1 MTISELEGILRE
13 QGLYKN
19 WNSNRKYWEKR
30 FELLEDA
37 MNNKGIEYFHDLERI
52 YSKAI
57 SETEKD
63 IAKWY
68 QRYARTEGIT
78 LAESKKQL
86 TKSELKEFR
95 MNVEEYVKKGESL
108 DPQWVDELER
118 ASTKFHVTRL
128 EALKLQMQQNVE
140 YLMGNEADGIDKLMR
155 DIFTD
160 SYYHSAFEIQKGIGV
175 GWDLMKLD
183 KNVIDKAM
191 SKPWTADGTN
201 FSERIWGKYRPELI
215 KKLHDGLTLNLIQG
229 KSPDKLIDEITKQF
243 NVKRHQAENL
253 VQTEKAYFQSLAQ
266 KDAFN
271 DLGVKEYEI
280 VATLD
285 SKTSDICREM
295 DGKHFKLD
303 DFAPGATAPPF
314 HNRCRTA
321 TAPYFDD
328 EFTVDEERAARDDSD
343 GSYYTV
349 PGNMKYH
356 EWYKAFIDG
365 DESILNKFS
374 KVANVVD
381 VEIIKQRLTEAEK
394 EFSDLTEGYSYDD
407 FMKDFGSIEDWF
419 DGATDEEIRKAKEL
433 SERIEELRKMLY
445 NDSAKETTFDIIGN
459 TTKLKGAMSDN
470 DYKAYTDML
479 NSHEDENIKKIYAK
493 YADGINEIT
502 VTKNGGAYNPS
513 SNTLKFSYEQGLE
526 YEEIHK
532 YSTLAHEY
540 GHYFDA
546 KAKFNV
552 HFKEIDNLNKVL
564 ESKGSWAKEWFKK
577 SVSSSDEFLEA
588 VREDK
593 KYLKSIFNNDVKQL
607 LSKHHGS
614 AGVQD
619 AIDGLFVKSRINW
632 GHGESYYNRKFELAK
647 KLKIHNDIQKVY
659 KELGLDASKQAK
671 VKSIMRQYEAASE
684 MWANIMS
691 AYICGGKELEFVKE
705 YLPNSYKAVIEILKG
720 VE

>member
-78 LAESKKQL
+78 LAEAKKQL

-108 DPQWVDELER
+108 DPRWVEELER

-349 PGNMKYH
+349 PGNMKYR
-356 EWYKAFIDG
+356 EWYKMFVEGGKKDKLAEVVGTAANLSSIIDLSN
-365 DESILNKFS
+365 DEQYAINSYTS
-374 KVANVVD
+374 S
-381 VEIIKQRLTEAEK
+381 ESYIINEA
-394 EFSDLTEGYSYDD
+394 
-407 FMKDFGSIEDWF
+407 
-419 DGATDEEIRKAKEL
+419 
-433 SERIEELRKMLY
+433 LR
-445 NDSAKETTFDIIGN
+445 
-459 TTKLKGAMSDN
+459 N
-470 DYKAYTDML
+470 DYEL
-479 NSHEDENIKKIYAK
+479 DERLQKI
-493 YADGINEIT
+493 
-502 VTKNGGAYNPS
+502 
-513 SNTLKFSYEQGLE
+513 
-526 YEEIHK
+526 
-532 YSTLAHEY
+532 
-540 GHYFDA
+540 
-546 KAKFNV
+546 
-552 HFKEIDNLNKVL
+552 IDNLDSAL
-564 ESKGSWAKEWFKK
+564 AKLPKYEGKLQTRSLQFYDEDILK
-577 SVSSSDEFLEA
+577 EFLENYYIGA
-588 VREDK
+588 EITNNQFISTTIGDIYNPDGQIQMLILNGKNGVDLTSFNKEEMEVLYQRGSTFKVINVK
-593 KYLKSIFNNDVKQL
+593 KS
-607 LSKHHGS
+607 
-614 AGVQD
+614 
-619 AIDGLFVKSRINW
+619 DGKT
-632 GHGESYYNRKFELAK
+632 
-647 KLKIHNDIQKVY
+647 
-659 KELGLDASKQAK
+659 
-671 VKSIMRQYEAASE
+671 
-684 MWANIMS
+684 
-691 AYICGGKELEFVKE
+691 YIILEEV
-705 YLPNSYKAVIEILKG
+705 
-720 VE
+720 

>member
-68 QRYARTEGIT
+68 QRYARNEGIT
-78 LAESKKQL
+78 LVEAKKQL
-86 TKSELKEFR
+86 TKNELKEFR
-95 MNVEEYVKKGESL
+95 MSIDEYIKKGESL
-108 DPQWVDELER
+108 DPRWVEELER

-140 YLMGNEADGIDKLMR
+140 YLMDNEADGIDKLMR

-229 KSPDKLIDEITKQF
+229 KSPDKLINEITKQF

-314 HNRCRTA
+314 HNRCRTT

-328 EFTVDEERAARDDSD
+328 EFTVDEERAARDED
-343 GSYYTV
+343 GNYYTV
-349 PGNMKYH
+349 PGNMKYR
-356 EWYKAFIDG
+356 EWYKMF
-365 DESILNKFS
+365 
-374 KVANVVD
+374 
-381 VEIIKQRLTEAEK
+381 VE
-394 EFSDLTEGYSYDD
+394 
-407 FMKDFGSIEDWF
+407 
-419 DGATDEEIRKAKEL
+419 
-433 SERIEELRKMLY
+433 
-445 NDSAKETTFDIIGN
+445 
-459 TTKLKGAMSDN
+459 
-470 DYKAYTDML
+470 
-479 NSHEDENIKKIYAK
+479 
-493 YADGINEIT
+493 
-502 VTKNGGAYNPS
+502 
-513 SNTLKFSYEQGLE
+513 
-526 YEEIHK
+526 
-532 YSTLAHEY
+532 
-540 GHYFDA
+540 
-546 KAKFNV
+546 
-552 HFKEIDNLNKVL
+552 
-564 ESKGSWAKEWFKK
+564 
-577 SVSSSDEFLEA
+577 
-588 VREDK
+588 
-593 KYLKSIFNNDVKQL
+593 
-607 LSKHHGS
+607 
-614 AGVQD
+614 
-619 AIDGLFVKSRINW
+619 
-632 GHGESYYNRKFELAK
+632 
-647 KLKIHNDIQKVY
+647 
-659 KELGLDASKQAK
+659 
-671 VKSIMRQYEAASE
+671 
-684 MWANIMS
+684 
-691 AYICGGKELEFVKE
+691 GGKKT
-705 YLPNSYKAVIEILKG
+705 N
-720 VE
+720 

>member
-1 MTISELEGILRE
+1 MSINKRSAE
-13 QGLYKN
+13 
-19 WNSNRKYWEKR
+19 YWQKR
-30 FELLEDA
+30 FEQLEDA

-78 LAESKKQL
+78 LAEAKKQL

-95 MNVEEYVKKGESL
+95 MSVDEYVKKGESL

-243 NVKRHQAENL
+243 NAKMHQAENL

-321 TAPYFDD
+321 TAPYFND
-328 EFTVDEERAARDDSD
+328 EFTIDEERAARDDSD

-349 PGNMKYH
+349 PGNIKYD
-356 EWYKAFIDG
+356 EWYDKYVKDNVKQKDVLNAVKMAMSLQLNSLTDDEKDVLTKMTGALSQKINTRIRNNESLDRFADQIALIDSALDKG
-365 DESILNKFS
+365 VIPE
-374 KVANVVD
+374 
-381 VEIIKQRLTEAEK
+381 
-394 EFSDLTEGYSYDD
+394 DLDL
-407 FMKDFGSIEDWF
+407 
-419 DGATDEEIRKAKEL
+419 IRKTIPQYVFPNA
-433 SERIEELRKMLY
+433 
-445 NDSAKETTFDIIGN
+445 
-459 TTKLKGAMSDN
+459 
-470 DYKAYTDML
+470 
-479 NSHEDENIKKIYAK
+479 
-493 YADGINEIT
+493 
-502 VTKNGGAYNPS
+502 
-513 SNTLKFSYEQGLE
+513 
-526 YEEIHK
+526 
-532 YSTLAHEY
+532 
-540 GHYFDA
+540 
-546 KAKFNV
+546 
-552 HFKEIDNLNKVL
+552 KEIDL
-564 ESKGSWAKEWFKK
+564 
-577 SVSSSDEFLEA
+577 EFLQSQIGRIIENPIYSSTSLIDFDYPLRTLIIHLKVPKGYKGA
-588 VREDK
+588 L
-593 KYLKSIFNNDVKQL
+593 YLKDI
-607 LSKHHGS
+607 
-614 AGVQD
+614 A
-619 AIDGLFVKSRINW
+619 
-632 GHGESYYNRKFELAK
+632 YNRYKGQEEVLFKRGLKYRIYDAK
-647 KLKIHNDIQKVY
+647 IEDDKYVLFA
-659 KELGLDASKQAK
+659 E
-671 VKSIMRQYEAASE
+671 
-684 MWANIMS
+684 
-691 AYICGGKELEFVKE
+691 
-705 YLPNSYKAVIEILKG
+705 VIDDEKRRR
-720 VE
+720 